1 MPATTATDI
10 RYARGLGAW
19 QPTYAQSQELPPLH
33 VTDEQMVALRA
44 ALRAANTATK

>member
-10 RYARGLGAW
+10 RYARGLGDW
-19 QPTYAQSQELPPLH
+19 HRTYAQSQELPPLH
-33 VTDEQMVALRA
+33 VTDEQLAVLRA